1 MVTDV
6 LFIKQVVESLGE
18 TVKIPMTVYCDN
30 IRAIHLANQNTTRG
44 CTKHID
50 VRYHFIQNLIQEG
63 ILKVEFV
70 RTEEN
75 IADIFTKNT
84 PAHVYK
90 KLSEKIV
97 CTKTTGNLEKIVKF
111 TEPKNGGRV
120 EGQNK
125 GE

>member
-1 MVTDV
+1 M
-6 LFIKQVVESLGE
+6 
-18 TVKIPMTVYCDN
+18 
-30 IRAIHLANQNTTRG
+30 
-44 CTKHID
+44 
-50 VRYHFIQNLIQEG
+50 
-63 ILKVEFV
+63 KVEFV

-97 CTKTTGNLEKIVKF
+97 STNDTENLEKIVKF
-111 TEPKNGGRV
+111 TESKNGGRV
-120 EGQNK
+120 EGQDN